1 MHLTFAIL
9 MSQASNYTQGLN
21 SNGRGNGF
29 FSCHLEHRHS
39 KQILLRWLSK
49 HLHSITAHM
58 GLWDSDT
65 SALFPGRAGTFDAVE
80 INSLWFIYNKK
91 GRKIHMFLFQQV
103 NSALKQQRPDLAA
116 IPLNSKELP
125 KQTPAKWK
133 ETLTGEYKRPLPEAR
148 MPPALSLCC
157 SHLESPTPDFRRLK
171 VPAHGA
177 AGRTAPTP
185 APA

>member
-1 MHLTFAIL
+1 MTAASGRTDGTASSSTVSTVEDCEIGTGPTTMHLTFAIL

-91 GRKIHMFLFQQV
+91 GRKIHTFLFQAGEFSTKAAAARPSG
-103 NSALKQQRPDLAA
+103 NSVKQQR
-116 IPLNSKELP
+116 
-125 KQTPAKWK
+125 
-133 ETLTGEYKRPLPEAR
+133 
-148 MPPALSLCC
+148 
-157 SHLESPTPDFRRLK
+157 
-171 VPAHGA
+171 
-177 AGRTAPTP
+177 TAQANTSQMERDINW
-185 APA
+185 